1 MSRQSGVVLVVSLLM
16 LALLSVLTI
25 TALHTDTAQLRVIA
39 NQQDDLSLEAL
50 TQAELNRFAGQ
61 ADRFQERTCDPAPF
75 TPAPDYTVDLDE
87 PRCLQA
93 HTEPGSSDL
102 SATAPEQALWELRIK
117 GQDNRSGNE
126 ITLHQGLLLSGQ
138 PRGQCPLATT
148 GLPC

>member
-61 ADRFQERTCDPAPF
+61 ADRF
-75 TPAPDYTVDLDE
+75 
-87 PRCLQA
+87 
-93 HTEPGSSDL
+93 
-102 SATAPEQALWELRIK
+102 
-117 GQDNRSGNE
+117 
-126 ITLHQGLLLSGQ
+126 
-138 PRGQCPLATT
+138 
-148 GLPC
+148 